1 MKLIVGLGNPGEKY
15 KKTRHNMGFMVIEA
29 LFKQMT
35 PVAKTV
41 WEDNK
46 KFKADIAE
54 LTWQPQ
60 KDHKKAEKIILVKP
74 KTFMNN
80 SGMAV
85 SAIVRFYKIAP
96 SDVWIVND
104 EVDLP
109 LGSLKIR
116 FGGASAG
123 HKGVSSITD
132 SLGTDKFWRFRMGI
146 GVQKHGMQTRQTRNT
161 DQHVLGNFTGRDW
174 SKARELIKRGVKA
187 LQTALEKDL
196 QTAQN
201 RYNTK

>member
-54 LTWQPQ
+54 LTWKP
-60 KDHKKAEKIILVKP
+60 KKSKEEERIILAKP
-74 KTFMNN
+74 KTYMNN
-80 SGMAV
+80 SGMSV
-85 SAIVRFYKIAP
+85 SVIARFYKIKP
-96 SDVWIVND
+96 EDVWIVND

-109 LGSLKIR
+109 L
-116 FGGASAG
+116 
-123 HKGVSSITD
+123 
-132 SLGTDKFWRFRMGI
+132 
-146 GVQKHGMQTRQTRNT
+146 
-161 DQHVLGNFTGRDW
+161 
-174 SKARELIKRGVKA
+174 
-187 LQTALEKDL
+187 
-196 QTAQN
+196 
-201 RYNTK
+201 

>member
-15 KKTRHNMGFMVIEA
+15 ERTRHNMGFMVIEA
-29 LFKQMT
+29 LFKQLT
-35 PVAKTV
+35 PVAKAI
-41 WEDNK
+41 WDDNK

-109 LGSLKIR
+109 LGSMKIR

-123 HKGVSSITD
+123 HKGVTSIID
-132 SLGTDKFWRFRMGI
+132 FLGTDKFWRFRMGI
-146 GVQKHGMQTRQTRNT
+146 GVQKHAMQIRQTRHT
-161 DQHVLGNFTGRDW
+161 DGYVLGNFTGKDW

-187 LQTALEKDL
+187 IQTALEKDI
-196 QTAQN
+196 QSAQN
-201 RYNTK
+201 QYNTK